1 MTDFF
6 NGIGDTFD
14 SVSEFFSALLDPH
27 TYVRIF
33 YVLFGAVLIWGALR
47 YAA

>member
-14 SVSEFFSALLDPH
+14 SVSDFFSALMDPQ

-47 YAA
+47 YGG